1 MTDPVRT
8 PNASD
13 RSLSDAER
21 ETRIEELLLSGLD
34 HYFSG
39 RYEQAIN
46 IWTRVA
52 FLERRHGRAR
62 AYIERARSALAERQR
77 ESEELLHG
85 GVAAYHAGDLAA
97 ARDLLSRAVEQ
108 GDPSDTALVFL
119 QRLTRLEAAAAAVD
133 ADPVAGASPSV
144 RSASGEQ
151 RPTNWVLTIAVSAGI
166 AAVMLILT
174 RPVAS
179 WLAELPMNTPVEA
192 PPPEP
197 LPTVRSVDAV
207 LVQARAL
214 QVSGRTREALRM
226 LDRIDPADPLR
237 PEADRIR
244 GELQRTLLATVAVD
258 QPPPS
263 RGTARQVPEQTGTT
277 R

>member
-1 MTDPVRT
+1 MTEPVRT

-21 ETRIEELLLSGLD
+21 EARIEELLLSGLD

-85 GVAAYHAGDLAA
+85 GVAAYNAGDLAA

-119 QRLTRLEAAAAAVD
+119 QRLTRLEAAAAALD
-133 ADPVAGASPSV
+133 AEPIVHSPGSPRVAAAAQP
-144 RSASGEQ
+144 R
-151 RPTNWVLTIAVSAGI
+151 RTRWTLTIAVSAAI
-166 AAVMLILT
+166 ASVILLLT

-179 WLAELPMNTPVEA
+179 WLAELPMNTTVGEA
-192 PPPEP
+192 PSPEP
-197 LPTVRSVDAV
+197 LPVVRSVDAV
-207 LVQARAL
+207 LARARSLQAR
-214 QVSGRTREALRM
+214 GKTREALR
-226 LDRIDPADPLR
+226 LVERIDPADPLR
-237 PEADRIR
+237 PQADRLR
-244 GELQRTLLATVAVD
+244 GELQRALLATITVD
-258 QPPPS
+258 PQHTG
-263 RGTARQVPEQTGTT
+263 GTR
-277 R
+277 